1 MIVVEPGHSIG
12 VYWDDFDVERHPSCD
27 YDYVKLFNGPSI
39 QDPMIGNY
47 CNPNPA
53 DPNYRPPD
61 IHTASNYLTILFQS
75 DFSVS
80 TAGWK
85 LRKVSNL
92 ISISNWLPL
101 STYDHIDRFL
111 APLSSAI

>member
-1 MIVVEPGHSIG
+1 VIVVEPGHSIG

-27 YDYVKLFNGPSI
+27 FDYVKLFNGPSI

-47 CNPNPA
+47 CNPNPN

-75 DFSVS
+75 DFSVA

-85 LRKVSNL
+85 LRRGFKMMPIHM
-92 ISISNWLPL
+92 ISDLTNWA
-101 STYDHIDRFL
+101 SV
-111 APLSSAI
+111 